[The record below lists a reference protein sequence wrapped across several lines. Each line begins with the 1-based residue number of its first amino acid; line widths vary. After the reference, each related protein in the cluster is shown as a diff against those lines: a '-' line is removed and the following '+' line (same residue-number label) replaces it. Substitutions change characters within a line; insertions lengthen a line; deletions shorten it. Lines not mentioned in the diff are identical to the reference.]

1 MGGRGVEPPLL
12 PPPPAS
18 PPLPAS
24 LAGGLGLL
32 TLLLLLLLLLAPFA
46 RAPSLAAVA
55 GSLEAASFL
64 PAAVGPRGERPGAPD
79 EEA

>member
-32 TLLLLLLLLLAPFA
+32 TLLLLLLLLAPFA